1 MLQDLPNKKRACLP
15 ARQGFGLLEIV
26 LAVSLVAGSLL
37 ALVAVFL
44 LAQSTVEFSNQKL
57 QVAFLLEEGLEV
69 LRHLRDSGWNQNI
82 ALLSPNTD
90 YYLSFDP
97 ALFQWSVVGLAPA
110 PISGLFTRSFR
121 IENVSRDGTAN
132 IETIYNPANDDPDTK
147 KITMKVSWNFK
158 GREELL
164 TLEGY
169 LTDLFDN

>member
-1 MLQDLPNKKRACLP
+1 MLPELPNKK
-15 ARQGFGLLEIV
+15 GFGLLEIV

-57 QVAFLLEEGLEV
+57 QAAFLLEEGLEV
-69 LRHLRDSGWNQNI
+69 LRFLRDFGWNQNI
-82 ALLSPNTD
+82 VPLSPNTD

-97 ALFQWSVVGLAPA
+97 ALSQWSTVVWAPA
-110 PISGLFTRSFR
+110 PLAGLFTRSFR
-121 IENVSRDGTAN
+121 IENVSRDGAAN
-132 IETIYNPANDDPDTK
+132 IETAYNPANDDPGTK
-147 KITMKVSWNFK
+147 KIITKVSWNFK
-158 GREELL
+158 GREEFI